1 MDDTHV
7 REFEYKATVRTRI
20 IRNVKLLDYVY
31 YAKPG
36 TRIWKKIRWIKIV
49 LFAIGALEGLIWPF
63 VFLFLDP
70 STDVKLIVE
79 VTALVM
85 SVVFLIL
92 TGIIFANIDVVALRL
107 RTLVFFVDLTST
119 VLVVAILLVYGQGFS
134 LFGVSYLIGSL
145 GLTYLAEGMELGG

>member
-1 MDDTHV
+1 M
-7 REFEYKATVRTRI
+7 
-20 IRNVKLLDYVY
+20 
-31 YAKPG
+31 
-36 TRIWKKIRWIKIV
+36 
-49 LFAIGALEGLIWPF
+49 
-63 VFLFLDP
+63 FLFLDP

-92 TGIIFANIDVVALRL
+92 TGRIFANIDVVALRL

-134 LFGVSYLIGSL
+134 PFGVSYLIGSL
-145 GLTYLAEGMELGG
+145 GLTYLAEGMEVEGRLNSRQNKAVARNVKYLMYLQGYLLRLCSVSTCS